1 MGGQG
6 AAVDL
11 GMMGAM
17 GAVVLVIKY
26 DAITPRRGTRMS
38 GARYLVLL
46 SYKPQISSKEVF
58 L

>member
-1 MGGQG
+1 M
-6 AAVDL
+6 DL

-46 SYKPQISSKEVF
+46 GYKPQISRRYFCDVS
-58 L
+58 